1 MSCLW
6 YFQCILLDKKT
17 AFFFPCSFL
26 VLSVI
31 LALPRKFLLLPS
43 VFISVHLMF
52 NVLSYMHLFFF
63 VLFFLTSSK
72 TQFLVL
78 VSSVHS
84 MAFADL
90 RRMKLHTVRVP
101 IRVSRFTGQCV
112 GVMADLISVN
122 VFFKETLVGYVRVSL
137 SSTAGFVVSL
147 FVFSPFI
154 SVVVFLPNLT

>member
-1 MSCLW
+1 
-6 YFQCILLDKKT
+6 
-17 AFFFPCSFL
+17 
-26 VLSVI
+26 
-31 LALPRKFLLLPS
+31 
-43 VFISVHLMF
+43 
-52 NVLSYMHLFFF
+52 
-63 VLFFLTSSK
+63 
-72 TQFLVL
+72 
-78 VSSVHS
+78 

-122 VFFKETLVGYVRVSL
+122 VFFKETLVGYVHVSL

-154 SVVVFLPNLT
+154 SVVVFLRNLT